1 MPLHKIIIS
10 GGGTGGHIF
19 PAIAIADALKVKHPN
34 AEILFV
40 GALGKMEMERV
51 PKAGYK
57 IIGLPVAG
65 LQRRLTAK
73 NLSFPFKLLKSLR
86 IAKQIV
92 KDFKP
97 QVVIGV
103 GGYASGPIVKMAN
116 KLGVPTLV
124 QEQNSHPGLTNR
136 LLSKKVDKICV
147 AYPGLEQYFPK
158 EKIVF
163 TGNPIRQV
171 FKGIQANSIEAKAKF
186 CLVDKPTLLV
196 VGGSLGAA
204 PVNRAVE
211 NILEG
216 LQANGIQLIWQ
227 TGKNYWQANT
237 QVLENHNAQDG
248 IWVGAFI
255 DNMEEAYAAADLV
268 VSRAGAIA
276 ISELMVLAKPSIL
289 VPSPYVAE
297 DHQTKNALALS
308 KETAA
313 ILIAET
319 DLQANLIE
327 TVVELMADKTTL
339 NEYANNTKKFAKP
352 QAAEHIVEVI
362 ESIVA

>member
-1 MPLHKIIIS
+1 MPLHKVIIS

-19 PAIAIADALKVKHPN
+19 PAISIADAIKAKYPE
-34 AEILFV
+34 ADILFV

-51 PKAGYK
+51 PQAGYK

-65 LQRRLTAK
+65 LQRRLTTK

-86 IAKQIV
+86 LAKQIV

-136 LLSKKVDKICV
+136 LLGKKVDKICV
-147 AYPGLEQYFPK
+147 AYPGLENYFPS

-163 TGNPIRQV
+163 TGNPVRAV
-171 FKGIQANSIEAKAKF
+171 FTVKQPDAVTCKAQYG
-186 CLVDKPTLLV
+186 LTNKPTVLV

-211 NILEG
+211 KIIPA
-216 LQANGIQLIWQ
+216 LQKNNIQLIWQ
-227 TGKNYWQANT
+227 TGKTYWNANQAHL
-237 QVLENHNAQDG
+237 QELAKQEGVW
-248 IWVGAFI
+248 IGAFI
-255 DNMEEAYAAADLV
+255 DGMEQAYAAADVV

-276 ISELMVLAKPSIL
+276 ISELMVLAKTCVL

-297 DHQTKNALALS
+297 DHQTKNAKALS
-308 KETAA
+308 AA
-313 ILIAET
+313 NAAVLLPENNLDNDLEKTIIRLLNSEQERAEIA
-319 DLQANLIE
+319 
-327 TVVELMADKTTL
+327 K
-339 NEYANNTKKFAKP
+339 NTHAFAKP
-352 QAAEHIVEVI
+352 KAAQNIVEVI
-362 ESIVA
+362 ESIV